1 MVFMPPKFQLL
12 LNATLK
18 ATFRSRAACSPLPL
32 SLTALLLPSLLLT
45 GCAGLARL
53 GHKDMAYSDSLF
65 VTMTFI
71 EHTGEGA
78 MRNYL
83 AQNVHYPPVERLRE
97 DLEAKIGAPLK
108 NRGEAHITV
117 VTPVEYDNVLS
128 PRLPIAKINEIA
140 RASSIQSLPFE
151 PVCLGRGQVAI
162 EGRDEQTYYIVVTAP
177 KLVDL
182 RRQIAK
188 AFVDAGGDPAAFRA
202 EDFNPHIT
210 VGFTRRDLHAEDG
223 VVKDA
228 KSCLYSLES
237 AKR

>member
-1 MVFMPPKFQLL
+1 MVFMPPKFQLP
-12 LNATLK
+12 LK
-18 ATFRSRAACSPLPL
+18 SLPFRSPR
-32 SLTALLLPSLLLT
+32 TALLLTALTLT

-53 GHKDMAYSDSLF
+53 GQKDLTYSDSLF

-71 EHTGEGA
+71 EHTGEGP

-83 AQNVHYPPVERLRE
+83 AQNVHYPPVEGLRE
-97 DLEAKIGAPLK
+97 TLESKIGTPLK

-128 PRLPIAKINEIA
+128 SRLPIAQINEIA
-140 RASSIQSLPFE
+140 RTSAIQSLPFE
-151 PVCLGRGQVAI
+151 PVCVGRGQLAI

-177 KLVDL
+177 KLVEL
-182 RRQIAK
+182 RRQIAR
-188 AFVDAGGDPAAFRA
+188 AFTEAGGDAAAFRP

-210 VGFTRRDLHAEDG
+210 IGFTRRDLHAEDG

-228 KSCLYSLES
+228 KSCAYSLES
-237 AKR
+237 GKR